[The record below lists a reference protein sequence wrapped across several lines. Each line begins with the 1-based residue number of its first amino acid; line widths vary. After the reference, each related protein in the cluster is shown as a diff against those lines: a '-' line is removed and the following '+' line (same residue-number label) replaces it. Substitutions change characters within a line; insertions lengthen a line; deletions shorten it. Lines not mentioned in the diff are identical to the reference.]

1 MLRSKCLIFQVAPEH
16 ADQMRLQ
23 QLKLYETLL
32 GGSAE
37 RARQLLS
44 HQPFL
49 RPLLDLLNQFADAK
63 TESKCFITSY
73 DSTIFYYQTL
83 YRFGDISL
91 KHFFERPNLTICCNL
106 TENLSS
112 LVTVRTKKGFVAN
125 PRKSMGIEKHK
136 LSRVGFNIRVP

>member
-1 MLRSKCLIFQVAPEH
+1 MGTLRFDFLCCLFQVAPEH

-49 RPLLDLLNQFADAK
+49 RPLLDLLNQFAAAK
-63 TESKCFITSY
+63 TESEF
-73 DSTIFYYQTL
+73 
-83 YRFGDISL
+83 
-91 KHFFERPNLTICCNL
+91 
-106 TENLSS
+106 
-112 LVTVRTKKGFVAN
+112 
-125 PRKSMGIEKHK
+125 
-136 LSRVGFNIRVP
+136 

>member
-1 MLRSKCLIFQVAPEH
+1 
-16 ADQMRLQ
+16 MRLQ

-63 TESKCFITSY
+63 TESKCFISALRMLRPYFMVYEIIITHCIVLE
-73 DSTIFYYQTL
+73 IFL
-83 YRFGDISL
+83 
-91 KHFFERPNLTICCNL
+91 
-106 TENLSS
+106 
-112 LVTVRTKKGFVAN
+112 
-125 PRKSMGIEKHK
+125 
-136 LSRVGFNIRVP
+136 

>member
-1 MLRSKCLIFQVAPEH
+1 
-16 ADQMRLQ
+16 MRLQ

-73 DSTIFYYQTL
+73 VSTIFYYQRL
-83 YRFGDISL
+83 YRIEDISL
-91 KHFFERPNLTICCNL
+91 NRHYFRIFRYE
-106 TENLSS
+106 
-112 LVTVRTKKGFVAN
+112 F
-125 PRKSMGIEKHK
+125 
-136 LSRVGFNIRVP
+136 